1 MNFRNDWVEVGTNGS
16 YNYQHAR
23 SDMQRNANLDTWFFS
38 YGGNFQLT
46 CPWGTAFSTSLT
58 EQCRRG
64 YDDTSMNTNELIWD
78 AQLSQSF
85 LKNKA
90 ATISVQWYDILR
102 ERSNISRSLSA
113 ISRSD
118 TYTRAIHSYV
128 MVHFIY
134 RLNLLG
140 NRDVRGQ
147 FGPGGFGEGRG
158 GRGGGFGGGRGGGG
172 NRGGRF

>member
-1 MNFRNDWVEVGTNGS
+1 MPLNLNNATYKSFTDFASNVSGRTIAAFGDDTTSVQGSGSLGGRTIVPSHNRDFIGNIRRNISATG
-16 YNYQHAR
+16 R
-23 SDMQRNANLDTWFFS
+23 SDS
-38 YGGNFQLT
+38 
-46 CPWGTAFSTSLT
+46 
-58 EQCRRG
+58 E
-64 YDDTSMNTNELIWD
+64 
-78 AQLSQSF
+78 
-85 LKNKA
+85 
-90 ATISVQWYDILR
+90 
-102 ERSNISRSLSA
+102 SNSIN
-113 ISRSD
+113 
-118 TYTRAIHSYV
+118 SYV